1 MLRQFIALVLSVL
14 GIMIIV
20 GCLFIEL
27 PTLNRALSAQL
38 DLPVVQ
44 VTNFTQQLLL
54 LQEQARTPAASLG
67 TLDAFVQ
74 RKEQLWEV
82 YLLLLQARLH
92 ELGRVGF
99 LLIPWIGLGIYD
111 LWLSRKIQQYN
122 LVFLSSLRKGVYFYL
137 TLSCLVLAVLCIT
150 ARFTVDLRIA
160 YLAIV
165 GFMAG
170 VYILRLH
177 MKPTVRQAAIS

>member
-1 MLRQFIALVLSVL
+1 MLRQFIALVLSVF

-27 PTLNRALSAQL
+27 PTLNRALAAQM

-54 LQEQARTPAASLG
+54 LQEQARPQTASLG
-67 TLDAFVQ
+67 TLDAFVHS
-74 RKEQLWEV
+74 KEQLWEV
-82 YLLLLQARLH
+82 YLLLLQARLQ
-92 ELGRVGF
+92 ELARILF
-99 LLIPWIGLGIYD
+99 LLVPWVGIGVYD
-111 LWLSRKIQQYN
+111 LWLSRKIHQYN
-122 LVFLSSLRKGVYFYL
+122 LVFLSSLRKGVYFYF
-137 TLSCLVLAVLCIT
+137 TLSCLAVAALCIT
-150 ARFTVDLRIA
+150 APFTMDLRIA
-160 YLAIV
+160 YLALV